1 MNVKERI
8 IRARI
13 ARLDP
18 ETDTE
23 EIGALKA
30 QLVPPA
36 PPSTPEEAKAPEIPS
51 PLVEQRSV
59 PPAADVE
66 PHSHPLAENHKSD
79 TLSEE
84 PTALAVGSSRRV
96 EEFRALNTEVH
107 IRSRKWGDIWIVP
120 RRTGAARFELLPEE
134 MLMLSWAGE
143 AFGAK
148 VVEVRQNVP
157 ARL

>member
-18 ETDTE
+18 ETDAE

-36 PPSTPEEAKAPEIPS
+36 PPPVLEEAKAPELPS
-51 PLVEQRSV
+51 PIVENRPV
-59 PPAADVE
+59 PPAA
-66 PHSHPLAENHKSD
+66 A
-79 TLSEE
+79 
-84 PTALAVGSSRRV
+84 V
-96 EEFRALNTEVH
+96 EEFRALNAEVN
-107 IRSRKWGDIWIVP
+107 IRSRKWGDIWLVP
-120 RRTGAARFELLPEE
+120 KRTGAPRFELLPEE
-134 MLMLSWAGE
+134 ILMLSRAGD

-148 VVEVRQNVP
+148 VVEVKRNVP